1 MLNENPICSYEP
13 RQKLPN
19 KKSMVLVVFTKPGC
33 ISQGSLGKQNLWGER
48 DLFQEI
54 GSCGYK
60 GCQIQT
66 LQGERTL
73 WRPRKSQYCSSS
85 LKAVC

>member
-48 DLFQEI
+48 EI
-54 GSCGYK
+54 CFKKLVPVVIK
-60 GCQIQT
+60 GVRSKLCRVNGHSGDPGRVNIVVQ
-66 LQGERTL
+66 
-73 WRPRKSQYCSSS
+73 
-85 LKAVC
+85 V